1 MTVVVAVWEST
12 SRDDNRR
19 HSNKITNRRSTVPQM
34 RMLSAISYFVVVAGG
49 KRPWGQTNEHSHPLG
64 ATKRQP
70 FTQASCTTIMSDRP
84 FFRLS
89 AAGPGLP
96 AGESNPF
103 LLLQPVVSAGN
114 VPQLCA
120 DLLIHT
126 LGLRHI
132 GLFDPSYYA
141 PAVGGKDG
149 KNSPAISSPMEL
161 FGLPGGDIFVLHQR
175 SPVLKAQT
183 NQLGRTPKWGW
194 FSSITVYA
202 DLTSNYPRSNH
213 YVILA
218 KDTTQ
223 ELITST
229 SLTGLLELPLLGRPL
244 ADQDN
249 LENSVIPGTGLA
261 RRLLRAPGTTPRIAL
276 MQYVAEGDNIP
287 DAHAMATV
295 VAKALKIQIEGWIQP
310 PSWSFAMYGTPHDQQ
325 LFGMLLDCEGTH
337 LRSQSRAQYAS
348 RMLDDATGMVLH
360 TTGDITMRDQ
370 ARAYNCNPPSTYDV
384 CISGIFTTGIS
395 THEEIEGKLLKL
407 YKRHTCALEADIA
420 SRKSSFSARSVA
432 LKTGI
437 TDAMVTL
444 EALRSWYDESRNQWV
459 LATRALDTRIRH
471 HNAFYGGGD
480 AGHIQYLD
488 FLRTL
493 ISELEGFMQKC
504 DELGYEASLGASA
517 GISVDDIESWSFAP
531 HLATVAK
538 GIGQM
543 GLEERPNPE
552 NPDHV
557 GISEPCNRGPGPMP
571 AQPGSSGQA
580 LLTPPPSPTSSK
592 RRKNKKSNTVS
603 SLGVVGC
610 RSASCP
616 DELACKDSQKRNAT
630 IQRLCVFLEPESGK
644 SFGASYR
651 AEVFATF
658 FRRVIARSPSLFV
671 RARTWEAETGSVT
684 TEAEPSHTNVTAG
697 IITDFIRSPALTN
710 NELERLVKK
719 LPFVRGESMPA
730 ELIRGAVADTF
741 RPRDSGN
748 ISHDNCIPLLGGW
761 VYEKA
766 WSLSMPPVAWDAL
779 HQLVACAG
787 CALGVSRSFE
797 EAMWVRRCAFV
808 GGRFEEAHR
817 LGVPVPS
824 CLPEGAIPRFPR
836 WQDRCSSPEI
846 VMRILNVWLAA
857 DNRKTKRLEL
867 RKFTPKRR
875 SEKRLVSFVD
885 ALSASPNFI
894 VLAQYNTKPKPI
906 HVHVPSKECDAWVS
920 RVRSGATPVARRS
933 ARWTTSTVFRMEIFE
948 YFHKRAP
955 EFKAGL
961 TYLDETDI
969 LDIVVMD
976 NTNGDWGPFLQ
987 SVGDA
992 LLTACGYSSLDC
1004 MLAGE
1009 LATARQSA
1017 VRI

>member
-1 MTVVVAVWEST
+1 
-12 SRDDNRR
+12 
-19 HSNKITNRRSTVPQM
+19 
-34 RMLSAISYFVVVAGG
+34 MLSAISYFVVVAGG

-96 AGESNPF
+96 AGESNATVLVVPF

-161 FGLPGGDIFVLHQR
+161 FGLPGGDIFVLQQR
-175 SPVLKAQT
+175 SPVLKDRKEEFVSKLLNTIDSNGFGSVLFLVGSDQSARTDAQM
-183 NQLGRTPKWGW
+183 G
-194 FSSITVYA
+194 
-202 DLTSNYPRSNH
+202 SNH

-325 LFGMLLDCEGTH
+325 LFGTLAQLCNLVLTEQVHIT
-337 LRSQSRAQYAS
+337 LFLSRAQYAS

-370 ARAYNCNPPSTYDV
+370 ARAYNCNPP
-384 CISGIFTTGIS
+384 
-395 THEEIEGKLLKL
+395 LALKVIQACAMATPS
-407 YKRHTCALEADIA
+407 RPTC
-420 SRKSSFSARSVA
+420 SARYPHETRCVRPA
-432 LKTGI
+432 
-437 TDAMVTL
+437 
-444 EALRSWYDESRNQWV
+444 EFESKWCR
-459 LATRALDTRIRH
+459 
-471 HNAFYGGGD
+471 
-480 AGHIQYLD
+480 
-488 FLRTL
+488 RTL

-517 GISVDDIESWSFAP
+517 GISES
-531 HLATVAK
+531 AK
-538 GIGQM
+538 WVRTSLSTTSPSRSVGCE
-543 GLEERPNPE
+543 LEERPNPE

-867 RKFTPKRR
+867 RKFTPKTHGMKSTYSEHEERHWAYMRLRR

-987 SVGDA
+987 SVG
-992 LLTACGYSSLDC
+992 
-1004 MLAGE
+1004 MHF
-1009 LATARQSA
+1009 
-1017 VRI
+1017 

>member
-1 MTVVVAVWEST
+1 
-12 SRDDNRR
+12 
-19 HSNKITNRRSTVPQM
+19 
-34 RMLSAISYFVVVAGG
+34 
-49 KRPWGQTNEHSHPLG
+49 
-64 ATKRQP
+64 
-70 FTQASCTTIMSDRP
+70 
-84 FFRLS
+84 
-89 AAGPGLP
+89 
-96 AGESNPF
+96 
-103 LLLQPVVSAGN
+103 
-114 VPQLCA
+114 
-120 DLLIHT
+120 
-126 LGLRHI
+126 
-132 GLFDPSYYA
+132 
-141 PAVGGKDG
+141 
-149 KNSPAISSPMEL
+149 
-161 FGLPGGDIFVLHQR
+161 
-175 SPVLKAQT
+175 
-183 NQLGRTPKWGW
+183 
-194 FSSITVYA
+194 
-202 DLTSNYPRSNH
+202 
-213 YVILA
+213 
-218 KDTTQ
+218 
-223 ELITST
+223 
-229 SLTGLLELPLLGRPL
+229 
-244 ADQDN
+244 
-249 LENSVIPGTGLA
+249 
-261 RRLLRAPGTTPRIAL
+261 
-276 MQYVAEGDNIP
+276 
-287 DAHAMATV
+287 
-295 VAKALKIQIEGWIQP
+295 
-310 PSWSFAMYGTPHDQQ
+310 
-325 LFGMLLDCEGTH
+325 
-337 LRSQSRAQYAS
+337 
-348 RMLDDATGMVLH
+348 
-360 TTGDITMRDQ
+360 
-370 ARAYNCNPPSTYDV
+370 
-384 CISGIFTTGIS
+384 
-395 THEEIEGKLLKL
+395 
-407 YKRHTCALEADIA
+407 
-420 SRKSSFSARSVA
+420 
-432 LKTGI
+432 
-437 TDAMVTL
+437 
-444 EALRSWYDESRNQWV
+444 
-459 LATRALDTRIRH
+459 
-471 HNAFYGGGD
+471 
-480 AGHIQYLD
+480 
-488 FLRTL
+488 
-493 ISELEGFMQKC
+493 MQKC
-504 DELGYEASLGASA
+504 DELGYEASLGPSA
-517 GISVDDIESWSFAP
+517 GIGVDDIESWSFAP

-543 GLEERPNPE
+543 GAN
-552 NPDHV
+552 
-557 GISEPCNRGPGPMP
+557 ISIHYVSESFSRMGPGPMP

-824 CLPEGAIPRFPR
+824 CLPEGSIPRFPR

-867 RKFTPKRR
+867 RKFTPKTHGMKSTYSEHEERHWAYMRLRR

-992 LLTACGYSSLDC
+992 LLTACGYASLDC

-1009 LATARQSA
+1009 LATAKQSA